1 MHPVIDIGNA
11 TPPGALP
18 RVSNPPPSDQQL
30 LERLREGDEQAF
42 ELIFRS
48 YHPGL
53 LRFARAHLGD
63 RGEAE
68 DVVHDVFLRVWRERE
83 RIGGDRSLRVYLLA
97 AVRNRVIDVVR
108 HRAVRQRWVR
118 EDAGDD
124 GDGGGGVPGVRAPAL
139 ASEAVE
145 LGELDAAIRRAV
157 AALPE
162 RCRTAFLLCK
172 EQELTYAQAAE
183 VMGVSPATVKT
194 QIARALA
201 ALRVSLEPF
210 LAVVVAAAA
219 ALHR

>member
-1 MHPVIDIGNA
+1 
-11 TPPGALP
+11 
-18 RVSNPPPSDQQL
+18 VSNPPASDQQL
-30 LERLREGDEQAF
+30 LERLRAGDEQAF
-42 ELIFRS
+42 ELLFRS
-48 YHPGL
+48 YYPGL
-53 LRFARAHLGD
+53 LRFAHAHLGD

-83 RIGGDRSLRVYLLA
+83 RVGGDRSLRVYLLA
-97 AVRNRVIDVVR
+97 SVRNRVIDVVR
-108 HRAVRQRWVR
+108 HRAVRRRWVQ
-118 EDAGDD
+118 EDAGERE
-124 GDGGGGVPGVRAPAL
+124 DGGGGMLGVRAPAL
-139 ASEAVE
+139 ASEGVE
-145 LGELDAAIRRAV
+145 LGELDAAIRQAV

-210 LAVVVAAAA
+210 LTVLVAAAA

>member
-1 MHPVIDIGNA
+1 VTKPA
-11 TPPGALP
+11 PT
-18 RVSNPPPSDQQL
+18 DQQL
-30 LERLREGDEQAF
+30 LERLRRGDEGAF
-42 ELIFRS
+42 EQVFRS
-48 YHPGL
+48 YYPGL
-53 LRFARAHLGD
+53 LRFAHAHLGD

-68 DVVHDVFLRVWRERE
+68 DTVHDVFLRVWRERE
-83 RIGGDRSLRVYLLA
+83 RLGGDRSLRTYLLA

-108 HRAVRQRWVR
+108 HRAVRQRWVQ
-118 EDAGDD
+118 E
-124 GDGGGGVPGVRAPAL
+124 DGGAREEGASGVLDARAPSL

-145 LGELDAAIRRAV
+145 LNELDDAIRRAV

-172 EQELTYAQAAE
+172 EQEMTYAEAAE

-210 LAVVVAAAA
+210 LTLLVATTAVF
-219 ALHR
+219 R